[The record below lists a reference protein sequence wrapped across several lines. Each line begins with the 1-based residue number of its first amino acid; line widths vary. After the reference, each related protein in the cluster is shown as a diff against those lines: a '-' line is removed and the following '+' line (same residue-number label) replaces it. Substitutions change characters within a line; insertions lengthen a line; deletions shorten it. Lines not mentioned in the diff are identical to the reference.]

1 LIAYD
6 LSQTGKRRNAKGMI
20 SVSAKPLKRAERLR
34 QVLEDEIAT
43 NRLKQGTRL
52 EEESLAKRFGVSRTP
67 IREALQ
73 MLSASGLVELRPRRG
88 AIVASL
94 RLENLLEMFEMMSE
108 QEALCGRFAARRMFD
123 EERQALVAQHE
134 ICGRAELG
142 GDADLY
148 YEENSKF
155 HNIIYDG
162 AHNRF
167 LANEVKQL
175 QHRLRAYRRLQL
187 RLQGRMQ
194 SSFDEHSAITEAIVS
209 GNEEQA
215 GKLLRAHV
223 SVQGECFDDWLSS
236 LSAARLMPAMAS

>member
-1 LIAYD
+1 V
-6 LSQTGKRRNAKGMI
+6 N
-20 SVSAKPLKRAERLR
+20 AKPLKRAERLR

-108 QEALCGRFAARRMFD
+108 QEALCGRLAARRMFD

-148 YEENSKF
+148 YEENSRF

-236 LSAARLMPAMAS
+236 LNAARLMPAMAS

>member
-1 LIAYD
+1 VTI
-6 LSQTGKRRNAKGMI
+6 
-20 SVSAKPLKRAERLR
+20 KPPKRAEQLR
-34 QVLEDEIAT
+34 RVLEDEIAS
-43 NRLKQGTRL
+43 NHLKQGTRL

-94 RLENLLEMFEMMSE
+94 RLENLLEMFEVMAE
-108 QEALCGRFAARRMFD
+108 QEALCGRLAARRMFD
-123 EERQALVAQHE
+123 EERQALLDQHE
-134 ICGRAELG
+134 ICGQAG
-142 GDADLY
+142 HSGDADLY

-187 RLQGRMQ
+187 RLQGRMH
-194 SSFDEHSAITEAIVS
+194 SSFAEHSAITNAIVN
-209 GNEEQA
+209 GDEALA

-236 LSAARLMPAMAS
+236 LNAARLMPAAS